1 MATLESGLDE
11 SSNLP
16 ARPSIASA
24 TSYSSCLDLSP
35 LPEDVHLE
43 VYGNSLRDINSF
55 HSVSEGMS
63 PTRKTFP
70 RQQNIAMRKSKQ
82 TSSTGTGTG
91 TGDRPRTAPAD
102 MDKEEDKEDVA
113 KNSGLRSARYLAM
126 QWRSRST
133 QWNASSSMHS
143 FLETSTLPSSPP
155 PALKEQTSDSDSD
168 SIGNLS
174 VDESI
179 ISQVSEARSFI
190 DNWKLRASM
199 SQESDDDGVE
209 AAVTDSLRSGE
220 TEKMSRN
227 LRSAPDNIISRSG
240 DGDGDGDGDEFHIE
254 KTFGFATR
262 EKIDERDTIRENAST
277 TAGPRSQSSKKS
289 TSDRSVTTN
298 IDSQRTIKSSG
309 GIHPDRR
316 NNSIPVIPS
325 TATTS
330 PQKELLRRQSPR
342 SIIVPPA
349 TTQKTKPT
357 INHTT
362 LEHQLKKAQ
371 SIQGLLEQLKKQGGS
386 ARQPKTKTTSRA
398 NEIKTP
404 EPLKRTYPTP
414 QKAPQKKIAIPE
426 PTKTKP
432 KPIKWDIYDFVFSF
446 SLLTNEEKAPPP
458 GDYIPDD
465 EITSYKSKLIVRTKL
480 LHDIMNQFAEALR
493 KIRSLSN
500 ERGKFMMCP
509 PDIVPNT
516 KHVRRDGEFHPCCSI
531 FGHTIVSFLFLHFV
545 QQYQFI

>member
-1 MATLESGLDE
+1 MATLESGLDA

-24 TSYSSCLDLSP
+24 RSYSSCLDLSP

-55 HSVSEGMS
+55 HSVSEGIS
-63 PTRKTFP
+63 PTSKTFP
-70 RQQNIAMRKSKQ
+70 RQRNIAMRKSKQ
-82 TSSTGTGTG
+82 TSSTG

-133 QWNASSSMHS
+133 QWNASSSMRS
-143 FLETSTLPSSPP
+143 FSETSTLPSSPP

-168 SIGNLS
+168 SIDNHS

-199 SQESDDDGVE
+199 SQESDDDGGE
-209 AAVTDSLRSGE
+209 AAFTDSLRSGE

-227 LRSAPDNIISRSG
+227 LRSAPDNIISRS
-240 DGDGDGDGDEFHIE
+240 GDGDEFHIE

-277 TAGPRSQSSKKS
+277 TAGPRSQPSNKS
-289 TSDRSVTTN
+289 TGDRSVTTN

-309 GIHPDRR
+309 GTHPDRR
-316 NNSIPVIPS
+316 KNSIPVIRN

-342 SIIVPPA
+342 SIIAPP
-349 TTQKTKPT
+349 TITQKTKPT

-398 NEIKTP
+398 NKIKTP

-414 QKAPQKKIAIPE
+414 HKAPQKKIAIPE
-426 PTKTKP
+426 STKTKP

-465 EITSYKSKLIVRTKL
+465 EITSYKSKLIVRSKL
-480 LHDIMNQFAEALR
+480 LYDIMNQFADALR

-516 KHVRRDGEFHPCCSI
+516 KHVRRDGEFHPCCSA
-531 FGHTIVSFLFLHFV
+531 FGHTIVSF
-545 QQYQFI
+545 FISSFCPIISIYLTQNPKFS